1 MPALRPMQQAVL
13 EPLRDRF
20 IHADP
25 PGTGKTPVGWRW
37 LSAHESARA
46 LLVVP
51 RNVLRHWEKLA
62 GIWAPEFTTAVVPIK
77 TTKPKRLDIMSGLYD
92 VGGPKAL
99 IIPYSVLRE
108 DIDALIA
115 FRFDAFLADEA
126 HKLKNRTAQVTK
138 AAAKLSWRS
147 SVVDLTTASPLLNH
161 PDEAWTHMHFI
172 DRHRWPSYHR
182 WVDEHFWTSYTD
194 FHGKLPRPVKQIGD
208 PKPGALEAIR
218 AEFGDML
225 IMRDEDDLGMEMP
238 DLVEIPLEVDL
249 TPPERRVY
257 DSMAKHFWLQEGE
270 LVVFAPNEVS
280 KITRLRQLVSDWS
293 EVLDNEVTDDGTKV
307 QAACELIETE
317 LENRSV
323 VVFAQFKGTVRR
335 IVARLRKAGITAA
348 AYTGD
353 QDDDERE
360 EVKAD
365 FVDRRVQVLVGT
377 DATMAEG
384 LDGLQHVSNHMIVLD
399 PDWVPEIRNQKIGR
413 LKRDGQPE
421 PVVYVYYILARNTV
435 DQMVEVSRENKK
447 SVIDVV
453 VGHSL
458 REVLHG
464 SNRRPHVE
472 GSPHTPCLTSKKT
485 RRTASTS
492 PTSRTSASSRTSS
505 TASAKTS
512 RGSSRGTTSRT

>member
-1 MPALRPMQQAVL
+1 MQRAVL

-37 LSAHESARA
+37 LSAHEPDRA

-62 GIWAPEFTTAVVPIK
+62 AIWAPEFSTAVIPIK
-77 TTKPKRLDIMSGLYD
+77 TAKPKRHKIMAELHD
-92 VGGPKAL
+92 VDGPQAL

-108 DIDALIA
+108 DIDSLIA
-115 FRFDAFLADEA
+115 FRFDAMLADEA
-126 HKLKNRTAQVTK
+126 HKLKNRGAQVTK
-138 AAAKLSWRS
+138 AAAKLSWRCP
-147 SVVDLTTASPLLNH
+147 VVDLTTASPLLNA

-218 AEFGDML
+218 AEFGDL
-225 IMRDEDDLGMEMP
+225 LVMRSEDELGMEMP
-238 DLVEIPLEVDL
+238 DLVEVSLEVDL
-249 TPPERRVY
+249 TPAERRIY

-270 LVVFAPNEVS
+270 RVIFASNEVS
-280 KITRLRQLVSDWS
+280 KITRLRQLTSDWA
-293 EVLDNEVTDDGTKV
+293 EMLDNEVSDDGTKV
-307 QAACELIETE
+307 QAAAELIIDE
-317 LENRSV
+317 LAGRSV
-323 VVFAQFKGTVRR
+323 VVFAQYKGTARR
-335 IVARLRKAGITAA
+335 LVARLNRLHVTAA

-353 QDDDERE
+353 EDDDARQD
-360 EVKAD
+360 A
-365 FVDRRVQVLVGT
+365 FDRFTSHEVQVLVGT

-421 PVVYVYYILARNTV
+421 PVVHVYYILARNTI
-435 DQMVEVSRENKK
+435 DQMVEVSREHKK
-447 SVIDVV
+447 SVIDEV
-453 VGHSL
+453 VGHTL
-458 REVLHG
+458 KEVLHG
-464 SNRRPHVE
+464 SDSRPQSKE
-472 GSPHTPCLTSKKT
+472 SHTPCLTSKKT
-485 RRTASTS
+485 PRSASS
-492 PTSRTSASSRTSS
+492 SRTSRTSASSRTSS

-512 RGSSRGTTSRT
+512 RGSSPATTSRS